1 MKADVSAAPTGALLR
16 MTTARA
22 VGTVLFGLILSPSTA
37 VGEQAGL
44 ARFVRDAVAGNAA
57 VLAAEAIL
65 LAESERRAGAERSY
79 DNPELS
85 IEAEDIGAFERG
97 DHEMERRVVVG
108 LTQQLDLHGKRR
120 ARTTA
125 AAVRQ
130 QIAQAEVDGARAETA
145 AELLHA
151 LAGWQTAAVR
161 VTLLEA
167 HEDAMEEFEAL
178 AGRQEAAG
186 DISRM
191 EAGLA
196 TLALAETRMRRV
208 AAEVERSLAAQGVR
222 NVTFAGEET
231 TWPALDFALPPLGEV
246 AVEDVSVLPI
256 VRAASLRARAAAAE
270 VDVSRLARRP
280 DPTVSVG
287 AGRERETGVVE
298 LGVSMPLP
306 VLNRGVHAVTAAT
319 ADATA
324 AERESDDV
332 TRRARS
338 RFEASAERY
347 RIARHAWQEW
357 LGEGA
362 GSLED
367 RETLARRS
375 WEAGELTP
383 GEYLMHTD
391 AAVEL
396 KLQALDLRSAVWE
409 AWFEWLVASG
419 RLDHWLGTLSNEGGG

>member
-1 MKADVSAAPTGALLR
+1 MSAAPTGALLR

-37 VGEQAGL
+37 AGEQAGL

-65 LAESERRAGAERSY
+65 LAESERQAGAERSY

-85 IEAEDIGAFERG
+85 IETEDIGAFERG

-196 TLALAETRMRRV
+196 TLALAETRMSRV

-246 AVEDVSVLPI
+246 AVEDVSVLPV

-270 VDVSRLARRP
+270 VDVSR
-280 DPTVSVG
+280 
-287 AGRERETGVVE
+287 
-298 LGVSMPLP
+298 
-306 VLNRGVHAVTAAT
+306 
-319 ADATA
+319 
-324 AERESDDV
+324 
-332 TRRARS
+332 
-338 RFEASAERY
+338 
-347 RIARHAWQEW
+347 
-357 LGEGA
+357 
-362 GSLED
+362 
-367 RETLARRS
+367 
-375 WEAGELTP
+375 
-383 GEYLMHTD
+383 
-391 AAVEL
+391 
-396 KLQALDLRSAVWE
+396 
-409 AWFEWLVASG
+409 
-419 RLDHWLGTLSNEGGG
+419 

>member
-1 MKADVSAAPTGALLR
+1 MEADVSAAPAGALR

-22 VGTVLFGLILSPSTA
+22 LVTVLLGLILSSTA
-37 VGEQAGL
+37 AGNQVDL
-44 ARFVRDAVAGNAA
+44 ASFVRDAVAGNAT
-57 VLAAEAIL
+57 VLAAEAAL
-65 LAESERRAGAERSY
+65 RAEGERRDGAARSY

-85 IEAEDIGAFERG
+85 IEAEDIGAFQRG
-97 DHEMERRVVVG
+97 DHETERRLVVG

-120 ARTTA
+120 ARTTV
-125 AAVRQ
+125 AAVKHL
-130 QIAQAEVDGARAETA
+130 IALAELDGVRAETA
-145 AELLHA
+145 GELLHA
-151 LAGWQTAAVR
+151 LARWQTETVR

-178 AGRQEAAG
+178 AERQEAAG

-196 TLALAETRMRRV
+196 TLALAETRMSRV
-208 AAEVERSLAAQGVR
+208 AAEVERSLAAQSVR
-222 NVTFAGEET
+222 NVTFAGDET
-231 TWPALDFALPPLGEV
+231 AWPALHFAFPPLGEV
-246 AVEDVSVLPI
+246 SVEDVSALPV

-270 VDVSRLARRP
+270 VDVSRLHRRP
-280 DPTVSVG
+280 DPTVNVG

-298 LGVSMPLP
+298 FGVAVPLP
-306 VLNRGVHAVTAAT
+306 VLNRGVQAVAAAT

-324 AERESDDV
+324 SERDSDDV
-332 TRRARS
+332 ARRARA

>member
-1 MKADVSAAPTGALLR
+1 MVGAVLL
-16 MTTARA
+16 A
-22 VGTVLFGLILSPSTA
+22 LILSPSP
-37 VGEQAGL
+37 VAGKQVDL
-44 ARFVRDAVAGNAA
+44 ARFVRDAVAGNAS
-57 VLAAEAIL
+57 VLAAEAAL
-65 LAESERRAGAERSY
+65 RAGDERREGAARSY

-85 IEAEDIGAFERG
+85 VEAEDIGAFQRG
-97 DHEMERRVVVG
+97 GHETERRIVVG
-108 LTQQLDLHGKRR
+108 LTQQLDLHGKRD
-120 ARTTA
+120 ARTTVA
-125 AAVRQ
+125 AARQ
-130 QIAQAEVDGARAETA
+130 MIAQAELDGARAETA

-161 VTLLEA
+161 VALLQA
-167 HEDAMEEFEAL
+167 HEDTMAEFEAL
-178 AGRQEAAG
+178 AERQEAAG

-196 TLALAETRMRRV
+196 TLALAETRMSRV
-208 AAEVERSLAAQGVR
+208 AAEVERSLAVQSVR
-222 NVTFAGEET
+222 NVTFAGDET
-231 TWPALDFALPPLGEV
+231 TWPALHFAFPPLGEV
-246 AVEDVSVLPI
+246 AVEDLLALPV

-270 VDVSRLARRP
+270 VGVARLDRRP

-287 AGRERETGVVE
+287 AGRERESGVVE
-298 LGVSMPLP
+298 FGLSMPLP
-306 VLNRGVHAVTAAT
+306 VLNRGVQAVAAAT

-324 AERESDDV
+324 AERDSDDV
-332 TRRARS
+332 TRRARA
-338 RFEASAERY
+338 RFETGADRY
-347 RIARHAWQEW
+347 RIARRAWQEW
-357 LGEGA
+357 LREGA

-396 KLQALDLRSAVWE
+396 KLQALDLRRAVWE

-419 RLDHWLGTLSNEGGG
+419 RLDDWLGTLSNEAGG